1 MDTRTVAAKLGDLE
15 SDALVERLANTLPVG
30 KAKAHCSAVGYVK
43 TEALARLL
51 AGTVAET
58 EAETLGDKMNNV
70 EADGHV

>member
-1 MDTRTVAAKLGDLE
+1 MDTRTLAAKLGDIE
-15 SDALVERLANTLPVG
+15 SVALVERLANTLPVA
-30 KAKAHCSAVGYVK
+30 KAKTHWNALGYVK
-43 TEALARLL
+43 TDALTRLP